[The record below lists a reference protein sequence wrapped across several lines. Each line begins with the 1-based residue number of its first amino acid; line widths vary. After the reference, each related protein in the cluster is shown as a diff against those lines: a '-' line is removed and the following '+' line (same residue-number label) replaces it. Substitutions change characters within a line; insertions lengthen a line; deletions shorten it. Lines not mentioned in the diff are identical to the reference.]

1 MIYNV
6 QKYEIKEFSLVYII
20 ICLIYFVEL
29 KKIAIFYPCILG
41 KYPPDRPQGCNFFL
55 YCQVFKGQPFFYG
68 SQSIY
73 FIWNVILVFNYL
85 LSVCDYVIFSNF
97 EYNTE

>member
-1 MIYNV
+1 MTYNV

-41 KYPPDRPQGCNFFL
+41 KYAPDRPQGCNFFCIVRFL
-55 YCQVFKGQPFFYG
+55 KD
-68 SQSIY
+68 
-73 FIWNVILVFNYL
+73 N
-85 LSVCDYVIFSNF
+85 LSSMDPNQYISF
-97 EYNTE
+97 ET